1 MALGNLQLAQSDLTR
16 LSKDYAGTYSGT
28 EGAMVLAQLSFDQ
41 GKFADG
47 VQLLQGTLS
56 KAPAAMVP
64 EIDDLIAGGDIS
76 LNKALD
82 AARSY
87 EAAAAATTLPGER
100 AHERSKAARSYET
113 GGDTARARAIWTD
126 LSQDFKNP
134 GIAAEARVRL
144 GQAEAK
150 AAGRG

>member
-1 MALGNLQLAQSDLTR
+1 
-16 LSKDYAGTYSGT
+16 
-28 EGAMVLAQLSFDQ
+28 MVLAQLSFDQ

-64 EIDDLIAGGDIS
+64 EIDDLIAGRVIS
-76 LNKALD
+76 ASTKPWML
-82 AARSY
+82 RGHMRQRRRRRPCRVSGR
-87 EAAAAATTLPGER
+87 T
-100 AHERSKAARSYET
+100 ERSKAARSYET
-113 GGDTARARAIWTD
+113 GGDTARARAIGRICPRTSRTQG
-126 LSQDFKNP
+126 SQPKP
-134 GIAAEARVRL
+134 GFGS